1 MRQKPSKSNFNISY
15 FIASRLS
22 SAKQGSAFS
31 ALITN
36 IAVGSIA
43 LGLAT
48 MIVSFMIFEGFQT
61 EIREKIFSFTAHIQ
75 VSKFDASDSYQS
87 APISTERAFLKELKK
102 MPEIGRIQ
110 QFSQKPTLLR
120 TEEEIMGALIKG
132 VAQDFDTARFAK
144 NLVAGSNIT
153 FNDSTHSNDL
163 IISKKFANKLKL
175 KVNDTIVAYFFQNPP
190 RFRKMNIKGIYET
203 GLEDFDDKIVL
214 ADNRLIQRLNNWADT
229 LTGGYEI
236 FVKDFRKLDEQLTD
250 NVLDMLD
257 YDMTMDVV
265 TNQYAHLFEWFEMLN
280 RNVIIFLGVI
290 LVVACFN
297 VVSILLILIMERTN
311 MIGSLK
317 AFGATNALV
326 RRIFFYHGS
335 RIILKGVLLGNA
347 LGISLGFIQY
357 RFKLIPLD
365 PENYYINTVPIAW
378 DWVSILGVNILLLA
392 VIMMILWIP
401 TSIISR
407 ITPIKAIRFS

>member
-1 MRQKPSKSNFNISY
+1 MPSNASKSKFDISY

-22 SAKQGSAFS
+22 NAKQGSTFS
-31 ALITN
+31 VLITN

-48 MIVSFMIFEGFQT
+48 MIISFLIFEGFQT

-75 VSKFDASDSYQS
+75 VSKFDANNSYQT
-87 APISTERAFLKELKK
+87 APLSTQREFLTTLKQ
-102 MPEIGRIQ
+102 MPEIGHIQ
-110 QFSQKPTLLR
+110 QFSQKPALLK
-120 TEEEIMGALIKG
+120 TEDEIMGALIKG
-132 VAQDFDTARFAK
+132 VAHDFDTARFSK
-144 NLVAGSNIT
+144 NLIAGSNIA

-163 IISKKFANKLKL
+163 IISKKFVDKLKL
-175 KVNDTIVAYFFQNPP
+175 RINDTIIAYFFQDPP

-214 ADNRLIQRLNNWADT
+214 ADNRLIQRLNNWSDT
-229 LTGGYEI
+229 LTGGFEI
-236 FVKDFRKLDEQLTD
+236 FLKDFNQLND
-250 NVLDMLD
+250 PLIEKVYENLD
-257 YDMTMDVV
+257 YDISMDVV
-265 TNQYAHLFEWFEMLN
+265 TVQYGHLFEWFEMLN
-280 RNVIIFLGVI
+280 RNVVIFLSVI

-317 AFGATNALV
+317 AFGATNALIKKV
-326 RRIFFYHGS
+326 FFYHGIH
-335 RIILKGVLLGNA
+335 IIIKGVLIGNTLG
-347 LGISLGFIQY
+347 LSLGYLQY
-357 RFKLIPLD
+357 RFRLIPLD

-378 DWVSILGVNILLLA
+378 DWVSIVGVNVLLLV
-392 VIMMILWIP
+392 VIGLVLWIP